1 MTEQQ
6 AINKVIETANSQVGY
21 REGENNYNKYAAELD
36 PLKVTYGNKQNMAWC
51 GEFVLWVFYKCFGI
65 DKALEMLCSPNPTA
79 IPLCK
84 SGAQYFKSAGRWSK
98 TPSLGAIVFFYV
110 SGGINHQGIVTAI
123 NGKTITTD
131 EGNSTDMVSRRNYT
145 IGSSQ
150 IAGYGIPKWSVVAKN
165 ATGEPSEEIPV
176 SDSENPNNSEIVV
189 VDPDPQPTGP
199 VSDPN
204 TYDLTYTILRYGAGM
219 AGQEHLR
226 EQVCSVQQRLR
237 WMGYDIGPDGADGE
251 YGDNTTNAVRQYQ
264 RSVGLQPDGE
274 FGPLT
279 RGRMDGLT

>member
-6 AINKVIETANSQVGY
+6 AISAVVRTANEQVGT
-21 REGENNYNKYAAELD
+21 REGPNNWNPYAAALD
-36 PLKVTYGNKQNMAWC
+36 PLGITYGAKQNLAWC

-165 ATGEPSEEIPV
+165 ATVEPSEEIPV
-176 SDSENPNNSEIVV
+176 SDSENPNNCEATEKL
-189 VDPDPQPTGP
+189 P
-199 VSDPN
+199 
-204 TYDLTYTILRYGAGM
+204 ILRKGM
-219 AGQEHLR
+219 TGECVRAAQMLLNGR
-226 EQVCSVQQRLR
+226 DCSC
-237 WMGYDIGPDGADGE
+237 GIYGADGDF
-251 YGDNTTNAVRQYQ
+251 GNATLAAVLAFQ
-264 RSVGLQPDGE
+264 RRNGLEADGVI
-274 FGPLT
+274 GQQTWAKLL
-279 RGRMDGLT
+279 GII